1 MSFGAIPRNTRN
13 LVLGVGPLAAGL
25 GFYQVAVAVFLPL
38 EGISVT
44 NLGILLTTLG
54 LTTVAFSI
62 PFAVLS
68 DRYGRKEIMLA
79 GAILSA
85 IVIVVPGLTSNFP
98 ILETSAIVG
107 GAGQAMYIGT
117 WNAYLADTTT
127 FDVRPE
133 TFSLSFMT
141 FTIAGGIG
149 SFLPAFFPFFGTS
162 LLMAHRITF
171 IALGF
176 VSLLTVFAVNNWVT
190 KSRPQSSR
198 RGILPRKSLGIILK
212 YSAANLLIGLGAG
225 LIIPL
230 IPTWFLLRFNVTD
243 VFSGPLIA
251 SSNIIMGV
259 TAIAA
264 PRIAR
269 RIGLVN
275 GIVLTQGMSTV
286 FLLAMPFC
294 PTAAVAGAVYVIRA
308 VLMNMASPLSDTF
321 LMNMVSEDERATAS
335 SFNAVLWTLPNAG
348 STFVGG
354 SILNQGDLSSPFYLC
369 GVMYVTS
376 IVLFYAIFRKSAR
389 PSPGNEPMT

>member
-13 LVLGVGPLAAGL
+13 VVLGAGPLAAGL
-25 GFYQVAVAVFLPL
+25 GFYQVAIAVFLPL

-44 NLGILLTTLG
+44 KLGILLTTLG

-62 PFAVLS
+62 PIAVLS
-68 DRYGRKEIMLA
+68 DRHGRKEIMLV
-79 GAILSA
+79 GAILGA
-85 IVIVVPGLTSNFP
+85 IVIAIPGLSSNFP

-107 GAGQAMYIGT
+107 GLAQAMYVGT
-117 WNAYLADTTT
+117 WSAYLADTTT

-141 FTIAGGIG
+141 FAIAGGVG
-149 SFLPAFFPFFGTS
+149 SFLPVFFPFFGTN
-162 LLMAHRITF
+162 LFTAHRITF
-171 IALGF
+171 VALGF
-176 VSLLTVFAVNNWVT
+176 VSSLTAVTVHKWGIRT
-190 KSRPQSSR
+190 KPESSR
-198 RGILPRKSLGIILK
+198 KGILPRKSLGIIMK
-212 YSAANLLIGLGAG
+212 FSAANLLIGLGAG

-230 IPTWFLLRFNVTD
+230 IPTWFLLRFHVTD

-259 TAIAA
+259 TAVAA

-275 GIVLTQGMSTV
+275 GIVMTQTMATI
-286 FLLAMPFC
+286 FLLAIPFC
-294 PTAAVAGAVYVIRA
+294 PTAAVAGVVYVIRA

-321 LMNMVSEDERATAS
+321 LMNIIAEDERATAS
-335 SFNAVLWTLPNAG
+335 SFNSVLWNLPNAG
-348 STFVGG
+348 STVVGG

-369 GVMYVTS
+369 GALYATS
-376 IVLFYAIFRKSAR
+376 IVLFYTIFRKSNVR
-389 PSPGNEPMT
+389 PAELSR

>member
-13 LVLGVGPLAAGL
+13 VVLGAGPLSAGL
-25 GFYQVAVAVFLPL
+25 GFYQVAIAVFLPL

-62 PFAVLS
+62 PIAVLS
-68 DRYGRKEIMLA
+68 DRHGRKEIMLV
-79 GAILSA
+79 GAVLGAVVIA
-85 IVIVVPGLTSNFP
+85 IPGLSSNFP

-107 GAGQAMYIGT
+107 GLAQAMYVGT
-117 WNAYLADTTT
+117 WSAYLADTTT

-141 FTIAGGIG
+141 FAITGGVG
-149 SFLPAFFPFFGTS
+149 SFLPVFFPFFATN
-162 LLMAHRITF
+162 LLTAHRITF
-171 IALGF
+171 VSLGF
-176 VSLLTVFAVNNWVT
+176 VSSLTAVTVQKWGIRT
-190 KSRPQSSR
+190 KPESSR
-198 RGILPRKSLGIILK
+198 KGILPRKSLGIIMK
-212 YSAANLLIGLGAG
+212 FSAANLLIGLGAG

-230 IPTWFLLRFNVTD
+230 IPTWFLLRFHVTD

-259 TAIAA
+259 TAVAA
-264 PRIAR
+264 PCIAR

-275 GIVLTQGMSTV
+275 GIVMTQTMATI
-286 FLLAMPFC
+286 FLLAIPFC
-294 PTAAVAGAVYVIRA
+294 PTAAIAGVVYVIRA

-321 LMNMVSEDERATAS
+321 LMNIIAEDERATAS
-335 SFNAVLWTLPNAG
+335 SFNSVLWNLPNAG
-348 STFVGG
+348 STVVGG

-369 GVMYVTS
+369 GALYATS
-376 IVLFYAIFRKSAR
+376 IVLFYTIFRKSNFQ
-389 PSPGNEPMT
+389 PTESSL

>member
-13 LVLGVGPLAAGL
+13 VVLGAGPLAAGL
-25 GFYQVAVAVFLPL
+25 GFYQVAIAVFLPL

-62 PFAVLS
+62 PIAVLS
-68 DRYGRKEIMLA
+68 DRHGRKEIMLV
-79 GAILSA
+79 GAILGAVVIA
-85 IVIVVPGLTSNFP
+85 IPGVSSNFP
-98 ILETSAIVG
+98 ILEISAIVG
-107 GAGQAMYIGT
+107 GLAQAMYVGT
-117 WNAYLADTTT
+117 WSAYLADTTT

-141 FTIAGGIG
+141 FAIAGGVG
-149 SFLPAFFPFFGTS
+149 SFLPIFFPFFGIN
-162 LLMAHRITF
+162 LLTAHRITF
-171 IALGF
+171 VALGF
-176 VSLLTVFAVNNWVT
+176 VSSLTAVTVHKWGIRT
-190 KSRPQSSR
+190 KPESSR
-198 RGILPRKSLGIILK
+198 KGVLPRKSLGIIVK
-212 YSAANLLIGLGAG
+212 FSAANLLIGLGAG

-230 IPTWFLLRFNVTD
+230 IPTWFLLRFHVTD

-259 TAIAA
+259 TAVAA

-275 GIVLTQGMSTV
+275 GIVLTQTMATV
-286 FLLAMPFC
+286 FLLAIPFC
-294 PTAAVAGAVYVIRA
+294 PTAAVAGVVYVIRA

-321 LMNMVSEDERATAS
+321 LMNIIAEDERATAS
-335 SFNAVLWTLPNAG
+335 SFNSVLWNLPNAG
-348 STFVGG
+348 STVVGG

-369 GVMYVTS
+369 GVLYATS
-376 IVLFYAIFRKSAR
+376 IVLFYTIFRKSNVR
-389 PSPGNEPMT
+389 PTELSR

>member
-13 LVLGVGPLAAGL
+13 VVLGAGPLAAGL
-25 GFYQVAVAVFLPL
+25 GFYQVAIAVFLPL

-62 PFAVLS
+62 PIAVLS
-68 DRYGRKEIMLA
+68 DRHGRKEIMLV
-79 GAILSA
+79 GAILGALVIA
-85 IVIVVPGLTSNFP
+85 IPGVSSNFP
-98 ILETSAIVG
+98 ILEISAIVG
-107 GAGQAMYIGT
+107 GLAQAMYVGT
-117 WNAYLADTTT
+117 WSAYLADTTT

-141 FTIAGGIG
+141 FAIAGGVG
-149 SFLPAFFPFFGTS
+149 SFLPIFFPFFGTN
-162 LLMAHRITF
+162 LLTAHRITF
-171 IALGF
+171 VALGF
-176 VSLLTVFAVNNWVT
+176 VSSLTAVTVRKWGIRT
-190 KSRPQSSR
+190 KPESSR
-198 RGILPRKSLGIILK
+198 KGVLPRKSLGIIVK
-212 YSAANLLIGLGAG
+212 FSAANLLIGLGAG

-230 IPTWFLLRFNVTD
+230 IPTWFLLRFHVTD

-259 TAIAA
+259 TAVAA

-275 GIVLTQGMSTV
+275 GIVLTQTMATV
-286 FLLAMPFC
+286 FLLAIPFC
-294 PTAAVAGAVYVIRA
+294 PTAAVAGVVYVIRA

-321 LMNMVSEDERATAS
+321 LMNIIAEDERATAS
-335 SFNAVLWTLPNAG
+335 SFNSVLWNLPNAG
-348 STFVGG
+348 STVVGG

-369 GVMYVTS
+369 GILYATS
-376 IVLFYAIFRKSAR
+376 IVLFYTIFRKSNVR
-389 PSPGNEPMT
+389 PTELSR

>member
-13 LVLGVGPLAAGL
+13 VVLGAGPLAAGL
-25 GFYQVAVAVFLPL
+25 GFYQVAIAVFLPL

-62 PFAVLS
+62 PIAVLS
-68 DRYGRKEIMLA
+68 DRHGRKEIMLV
-79 GAILSA
+79 GAILGAVVIA
-85 IVIVVPGLTSNFP
+85 IPGISSNFP
-98 ILETSAIVG
+98 ILEISAIVG
-107 GAGQAMYIGT
+107 GLAQAMYVGT
-117 WNAYLADTTT
+117 WSAYLADTTT

-141 FTIAGGIG
+141 FAIAGGVG
-149 SFLPAFFPFFGTS
+149 SFLPIFFPFFGTN
-162 LLMAHRITF
+162 LLTAHRITF
-171 IALGF
+171 VALGF
-176 VSLLTVFAVNNWVT
+176 VSSLTAVTVHKWGIRT
-190 KSRPQSSR
+190 KPESSR
-198 RGILPRKSLGIILK
+198 KGILPRKSLGIIMK
-212 YSAANLLIGLGAG
+212 FSTANLLIGLGAG

-230 IPTWFLLRFNVTD
+230 IPTWFLLRFHVTD

-259 TAIAA
+259 TAVAA

-275 GIVLTQGMSTV
+275 GIVLTQTMATV
-286 FLLAMPFC
+286 FLLAIPFC
-294 PTAAVAGAVYVIRA
+294 PTAAVAGVVYVIRA

-321 LMNMVSEDERATAS
+321 LMNIIAEDERATAS
-335 SFNAVLWTLPNAG
+335 SFNSVLWNLPNAG
-348 STFVGG
+348 STVVGG

-369 GVMYVTS
+369 GILYATS
-376 IVLFYAIFRKSAR
+376 IVLFYTIFRKSNVR
-389 PSPGNEPMT
+389 PTELSR